1 MDIPPITFLGRLGV
15 AFKQPPKNWAGL
27 LSRNAWSVQH
37 LNQMQATVL
46 AEVTENLRRKVDDN
60 AFPDADQIFSPFT
73 TLVVFALERGLPTLA
88 TDCWPALD
96 AALTTAEGRMQ
107 VASGNPAARIH
118 KGSPYFNLA
127 LCHFAAGDLERGFK
141 FLAMTGDEHARAG
154 GDPFPVL
161 LGNHP
166 LSRRFLIA
174 PVVAELAPGWTVRYH
189 ELTNRNLDEAEL
201 IALVMQAAR
210 QPTDGI
216 QLLLALHR
224 LRKASGAVQNDW
236 TRYLRTRSLAEMLV
250 ALESMLRRIHVGHQ
264 GELQSQFEHLFGGR
278 ADYQQAFGLF
288 HTDFRAIYD
297 PLGGPDT
304 RRTPGAVDWSV
315 NQAALRIAGAP
326 HRKAKAGVAAYAAV
340 RLRNT
345 LLHVLE
351 ANLQIYHDE
360 AKCLDMF
367 AVCLAAFRVA
377 MDGEDG
383 AL

>member
-1 MDIPPITFLGRLGV
+1 
-15 AFKQPPKNWAGL
+15 
-27 LSRNAWSVQH
+27 
-37 LNQMQATVL
+37 
-46 AEVTENLRRKVDDN
+46 
-60 AFPDADQIFSPFT
+60 
-73 TLVVFALERGLPTLA
+73 
-88 TDCWPALD
+88 
-96 AALTTAEGRMQ
+96 MQ

-189 ELTNRNLDEAEL
+189 ELTNRNLDEAGL
-201 IALVMQAAR
+201 IALVMQGAQGGR
-210 QPTDGI
+210 PFGI

-315 NQAALRIAGAP
+315 NRAPLSDCRCTPSEGEGWLAAPIQRCACATRCSTCWRLTCRFTTMRPSASICLPFAWLRSASPWMVRTG
-326 HRKAKAGVAAYAAV
+326 HYRHKAGWRCFVA
-340 RLRNT
+340 
-345 LLHVLE
+345 
-351 ANLQIYHDE
+351 
-360 AKCLDMF
+360 
-367 AVCLAAFRVA
+367 
-377 MDGEDG
+377 
-383 AL
+383 